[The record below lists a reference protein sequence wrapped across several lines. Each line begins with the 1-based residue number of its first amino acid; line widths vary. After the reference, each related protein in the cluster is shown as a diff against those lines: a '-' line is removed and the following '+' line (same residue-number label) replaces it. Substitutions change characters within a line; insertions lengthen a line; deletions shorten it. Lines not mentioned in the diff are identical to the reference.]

1 MSKPLG
7 NQDLSDKPGERVIDK
22 PELNPRGQISTKW
35 AETQTF
41 GMDGQVKIGRDDKF
55 EVLCDEPAR
64 LGGKGEHPQ
73 PLTYLAMGV
82 GF

>member
-1 MSKPLG
+1 M
-7 NQDLSDKPGERVIDK
+7 E
-22 PELNPRGQISTKW
+22 
-35 AETQTF
+35 
-41 GMDGQVKIGRDDKF
+41 GQVKVGHDEKF